1 MATVALSL
9 DQLACGC
16 RARIVSVDE
25 ADATSVRLMEMGVTP
40 GEVVESLGFAPFG
53 DPLAIH
59 VRGSRLALRSNQAR
73 KIQVELVEL

>member
-9 DQLACGC
+9 DQLACGR
-16 RARIVSVDE
+16 RARIVALDE
-25 ADATSVRLMEMGVTP
+25 GDATSVRLMEMGVTP

-59 VRGSRLALRSNQAR
+59 VRGSRLALRSSQAR
-73 KIQVELVEL
+73 KIQVELVEF

>member
-9 DQLACGC
+9 DQLTCGR
-16 RARIVSVDE
+16 RARIVSLDE
-25 ADATSVRLMEMGVTP
+25 GDATSVRLMEMGVTP

-59 VRGSRLALRSNQAR
+59 VRGSRLALRSHQAR